1 MLVFTKKAKTSPAQH
16 PRKLRTSTKLDI
28 SHLCI
33 LLDISHLYASK
44 KMLSASCKNT
54 AACDVYNVAESNASN
69 VMFFSTDSMCKCMKA
84 HRKTSIV
91 CKSR

>member
-16 PRKLRTSTKLDI
+16 PRKLRTSTKLA
-28 SHLCI
+28 LCI
-33 LLDISHLYASK
+33 LLDISHLNASK

-54 AACDVYNVAESNASN
+54 AACDVYYVAESNASN
-69 VMFFSTDSMCKCMKA
+69 VLFFSTDSMCKCMKA